1 MRISKN
7 FTLHELTRSN
17 TALRLGIDNTP
28 TKDGIHKLTIIAN
41 SLLQPIRNELG
52 PLRITSGYR
61 SPELNTAIGGSANS
75 QHCRYEAIDCQ
86 FSKDGTMDNIKIYE
100 AIGNLC
106 LDFDQLI
113 LEFGDATETIDPQ
126 HPSWIHISYKIA
138 DNRKEVLV
146 DYKNKEGK
154 TKYRKPIK
162 YDMI

>member
-17 TALRLGIDNTP
+17 TALRLGIDNSP
-28 TKDGIHKLTIIAN
+28 TKDGIHKLTILAN
-41 SLLQPIRNELG
+41 SLLQPLRKELG

-61 SPELNTAIGGSANS
+61 CFELNTAIGGSDSS
-75 QHCRYEAIDCQ
+75 QHMSYEAVDCQ

-100 AIGNLC
+100 AIQNLC

-113 LEFGDATETIDPQ
+113 LEFGDSTEIADPSF
-126 HPSWIHISYKIA
+126 PAWIHVSYKIA
-138 DNRKEVLV
+138 DNRQQVLV
-146 DYKNKEGK
+146 AYKNKKGK

-162 YDMI
+162 YTAL

>member
-61 SPELNTAIGGSANS
+61 SPELNTAIGGSAN
-75 QHCRYEAIDCQ
+75 
-86 FSKDGTMDNIKIYE
+86 
-100 AIGNLC
+100 
-106 LDFDQLI
+106 
-113 LEFGDATETIDPQ
+113 
-126 HPSWIHISYKIA
+126 
-138 DNRKEVLV
+138 
-146 DYKNKEGK
+146 
-154 TKYRKPIK
+154 
-162 YDMI
+162 